1 LRSSPPQ
8 AKLCGGSDVSADETL
23 DGDADDV
30 VANRQL
36 LVGIGMAAVGVA
48 CVTFAGSRL
57 WLEHA
62 TGLRT
67 PWWANAGGAAAL
79 GALFLWYRAAPA
91 RRSSAA
97 VHGTAAIATT
107 ALLIPAAY
115 GMPSSKWWLSLVGFC
130 VLLMGRRSEAM
141 VWAPLTLV
149 LVPLTAVL
157 EPFIQL
163 PGAAGEPALERALAG
178 ACYVLLLFAV
188 TFVFRQV
195 SHRRAFQLTETARSL
210 ERAAMVRGRF
220 LARMSH
226 ELRTPLHGVL
236 SMTELA
242 LRHAS
247 DPRAREPIET
257 ASQSASV
264 LLGLLNNIL
273 DVTRAEADAMTL
285 NVGPFSLHE
294 ALTQLLHGPA
304 AEARS
309 RQLRFE
315 ARAEP
320 GIAEQRTGDRTRVM
334 QVVLNLVGNALKFT
348 AKGGVSV
355 SLLGVPADPDRVRIR
370 VSDTGCGIAPDKLG
384 SVFEP
389 FEQASTADA
398 ERRSGA
404 GLGLAIVRELTRLM
418 DGTVHVTSTLH
429 EGSTFVVDLRL
440 PRVSPNAAAGP
451 ESLLTFV
458 PSEPEARRS
467 AASPR
472 HILVCEDDPAG
483 RRAICAL
490 LRLGGHHVVATHDGH
505 AALATLATRRFD
517 LLITDIEIPGID
529 GVELIRRI
537 RSSEVSSSRV
547 RLPIIATTAHAGE
560 ENTQRLYDVG
570 VDAHITKP
578 FTLRR
583 LEDAIATQFP
593 PSPEPG
599 WQPLQADEHA
609 RGDDASAVGARTS
622 EQRRP
627 QVPGMTR

>member
-1 LRSSPPQ
+1 VR
-8 AKLCGGSDVSADETL
+8 AADETIA
-23 DGDADDV
+23 GDADDV

-36 LVGIGMAAVGVA
+36 LVGIGMAAVAAA
-48 CVTFAGSRL
+48 CVVFAASRI
-57 WLEHA
+57 WIEHS
-62 TGLRT
+62 TGKAT
-67 PWWANAGGAAAL
+67 PWWGNLGGAVAL
-79 GALFLWYRAAPA
+79 GTLFLWYRRAPA

-130 VLLMGRRSEAM
+130 VLLMGRRAEAM
-141 VWAPLTLV
+141 VWAPLTLL
-149 LVPLTAVL
+149 LVPLTALV
-157 EPFIQL
+157 EPYIQL
-163 PGAAGEPALERALAG
+163 PDAAGEPALERALAG
-178 ACYVLLLFAV
+178 ACYVALLLSV

-195 SHRRAFQLTETARSL
+195 SRRRAFQLAETARSL
-210 ERAAMVRGRF
+210 ERAAMVRSRF

-247 DPRAREPIET
+247 DQRAREPIET

-285 NVGPFSLHE
+285 NVAPFSLHE
-294 ALTQLLHGPA
+294 TLTQLLHGPA
-304 AEARS
+304 AEAKS

-320 GIAEQRTGDRTRVM
+320 GIIEQRTGDRTRVM

-355 SLLGVPADPDRVRIR
+355 SLLAVPTDLDRVRIR

-389 FEQASTADA
+389 FEQASAADA

-418 DGTVHVTSTLH
+418 DGTVNVTSTLD

-440 PRVSPNAAAGP
+440 PRVSPHGAAGP

-458 PSEPEARRS
+458 PSVPEVRRS
-467 AASPR
+467 VASPR
-472 HILVCEDDPAG
+472 QILVCEDDPAG

-490 LRLGGHHVVATHDGH
+490 LRLGGHHVVATHDGQ
-505 AALATLATRRFD
+505 AALEMLATTRFD
-517 LLITDIEIPGID
+517 LLITDIEVPGID

-537 RSSEVSSSRV
+537 RSLEKGSSRV

-583 LEDAIATQFP
+583 LEDAIATQF
-593 PSPEPG
+593 
-599 WQPLQADEHA
+599 AHA
-609 RGDDASAVGARTS
+609 RDSGWPPLSAGERVSLR
-622 EQRRP
+622 
-627 QVPGMTR
+627 